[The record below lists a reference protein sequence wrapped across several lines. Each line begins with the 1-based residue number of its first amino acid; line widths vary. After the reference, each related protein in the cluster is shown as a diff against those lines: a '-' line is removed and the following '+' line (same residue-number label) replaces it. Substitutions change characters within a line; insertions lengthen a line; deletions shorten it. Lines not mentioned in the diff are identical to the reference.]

1 MLIKIK
7 PNIVNENQF
16 RFYNQV
22 TKVLK
27 KKYIIDI
34 FLFFLKILLNL
45 EKMIMTLHI
54 MSLILIY
61 ICVNNANEQYFS
73 YRWCWFYWIKP
84 NQKLN

>member
-1 MLIKIK
+1 MLIIIE

-34 FLFFLKILLNL
+34 FLFFFIFYLLKNDFDNRYNEFNINL
-45 EKMIMTLHI
+45 YLFKQ
-54 MSLILIY
+54 
-61 ICVNNANEQYFS
+61 C
-73 YRWCWFYWIKP
+73 K
-84 NQKLN
+84 